1 MFILK
6 NFGACLGIILL
17 LFAGFV
23 FWKSLSL
30 EYYGPYGAGPGL
42 LPRWLSGT
50 LAVLSILFIIS
61 SLSKEKI
68 YFKDVLPRGK
78 VLIRL
83 LSIIGSIFLFILI
96 APYTGFNI
104 ASITVLM
111 ILLLPE
117 YKWFSALGI
126 STAVTVI
133 LFLSFNTLLKIP
145 LPVNMWG
152 W

>member
-1 MFILK
+1 VFILK
-6 NFGACLGIILL
+6 NFGACLGIVLL

-50 LAVLSILFIIS
+50 LAVLSILFIVS
-61 SLSKEKI
+61 SLLKEKI

-78 VLIRL
+78 VLFRL
-83 LSIIGSIFLFILI
+83 LSIVGSIFLFLLI

>member
-1 MFILK
+1 MK